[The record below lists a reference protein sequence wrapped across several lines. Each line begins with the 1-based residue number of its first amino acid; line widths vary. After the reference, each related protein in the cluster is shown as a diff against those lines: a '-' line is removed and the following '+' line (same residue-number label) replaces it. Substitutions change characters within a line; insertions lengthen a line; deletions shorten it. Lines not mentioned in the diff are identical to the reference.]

1 MNDTTL
7 LVMAAGMGSRFGSL
21 KQIAPMGPNGEILL
35 DYSIYDA
42 VKAGFNKVVFVIKKE
57 IEADFREVTARR
69 IEKMCEVDYAF
80 QELDKLPEGFCVPP
94 ERKKPWGTGHAILCA
109 RDKVTTPFAVV
120 NADDFYGAHSYKLI
134 HDHLANGGGK
144 CMCGFK
150 LGNTLSENGTVS
162 RGVCEVENGLLKS
175 VTEHTA
181 IDKSTSI
188 PMDSVVSMNMWG
200 LDRGIFDVLES
211 EFGKFLTER
220 IHEEKS
226 EFFIP
231 TVIDGLIRNKG
242 ERVDVLITDEKW
254 FGVTYKEDTE
264 IVKSAL
270 RKMISEGRYDGI

>member
-1 MNDTTL
+1 
-7 LVMAAGMGSRFGSL
+7 
-21 KQIAPMGPNGEILL
+21 
-35 DYSIYDA
+35 
-42 VKAGFNKVVFVIKKE
+42 
-57 IEADFREVTARR
+57 
-69 IEKMCEVDYAF
+69 
-80 QELDKLPEGFCVPP
+80 
-94 ERKKPWGTGHAILCA
+94 
-109 RDKVTTPFAVV
+109 
-120 NADDFYGAHSYKLI
+120 
-134 HDHLANGGGK
+134 
-144 CMCGFK
+144 MCGFK

-242 ERVDVLITDEKW
+242 EKVDVLITDEKW